1 MTVGAY
7 KEILDFWFSLPVKG
21 QWFDASPALD
31 EEIRERFMAT
41 WQAAQHGDLYP
52 WEQDAEGVC
61 ALVIV
66 LDQFPLNMFRGRA
79 ESFTTEAQA
88 RQIAERAIRHGFD
101 RVLTDEQKAFLYMP
115 FMHSE
120 NLKDQER
127 SVELFEKAGLIHNL
141 SFAHHHRDIVRRF
154 GRFPHRNEALGRHST
169 PQELAYLHSKDAY
182 LG

>member
-1 MTVGAY
+1 MTIASSDQV
-7 KEILDFWFSLPVKG
+7 LDYWFSLPVKG
-21 QWFDASPALD
+21 QWFHATAELDAD
-31 EEIRERFMAT
+31 IRQRFLVT

-52 WEQDAEGVC
+52 WEQSPEGGC

-79 ESFTTEAQA
+79 EAYTTEAQA
-88 RQIAERAIRHGFD
+88 RQVAERAIRHGFD
-101 RVLTDEQKAFLYMP
+101 RALTDEQKAFLYMP

-120 NLKDQER
+120 VLRDQER
-127 SVELFEKAGLIHNL
+127 SVELYEKAGLIHNL
-141 SFAHHHRDIVRRF
+141 SFAHHHRDIIRRF

-169 PQELAYLHSKDAY
+169 PQELAWLHSKEGY